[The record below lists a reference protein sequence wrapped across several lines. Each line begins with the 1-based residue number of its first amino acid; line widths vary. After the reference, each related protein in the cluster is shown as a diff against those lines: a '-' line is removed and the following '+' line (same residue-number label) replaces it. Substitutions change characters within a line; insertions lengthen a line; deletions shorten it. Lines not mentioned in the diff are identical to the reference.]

1 MVDTTLPG
9 VLLFGVAGS
18 RPAANAVA
26 NGTLYSATDTGT
38 VTQSDGVSTWS
49 TFLSVS
55 ATGIPATIFDAKG
68 DIIVASAADTAARM
82 AAGADY
88 TMLRW
93 RAAATNGVEAV
104 FPPGYELDYAE
115 ITSDASIT
123 ATSEGTPNTVIT
135 GNSVTYDGTAVWV
148 EFYTNSLRTDSG
160 AAARSLTV
168 FLVEDSTVK
177 GNMAFIR
184 TPAAAFLNAG
194 GTFRRKLTPAAG
206 AHTYVIKA
214 YVSAGT
220 GLVSAGAGGTGAGMP
235 AYLRVVKA

>member
-1 MVDTTLPG
+1 MATETTK
-9 VLLFGVAGS
+9 
-18 RPAANAVA
+18 
-26 NGTLYSATDTGT
+26 
-38 VTQSDGVSTWS
+38 
-49 TFLSVS
+49 
-55 ATGIPATIFDAKG
+55 IPF
-68 DIIVASAADTAARM
+68 VE
-82 AAGADY
+82 GA
-88 TMLRW
+88 
-93 RAAATNGVEAV
+93 AAATPAASRVVIYAKADGLMYSKDDAGAETLMSAGAAGGIATDPIWDAAGDLVQGSGANTGAKLGAGTAGQFLMSAGAAAANLWA
-104 FPPGYELDYAE
+104 FPPGHEFDYAE

-177 GNMAFIR
+177 GNLAFIR
-184 TPAAAFLNAG
+184 TPAAAFMNAG
-194 GTFRRKLTPAAG
+194 GTFRRKLTPSAG